1 MSHHLKAVKV
11 SDRVWWVGAI
21 DWTIR
26 DFHGYG
32 TPRGTTYNAYLVIGE
47 KPILIDTVKKPF
59 LDELI
64 SRIRSVV
71 DPKEITY
78 FISNHTEMD
87 HSGSLPE
94 MIEVC
99 KPEKVFASVKGVENL
114 SYHFDLPVEVV
125 GLKDGDSLELAGLNF
140 SFLETRMLHWPDS
153 MFTYFAEDKVLF
165 SSDAFGMHLA
175 SSERFDRELDP
186 SMMEYEAKKYYANII
201 LLYSPLVLKLLER
214 VSGLGIEIKF
224 ICPDHGPIWTERIG
238 WILELYKK
246 WAEHKPTLKA
256 VVVYDTMWKST
267 EKLARAIEEGLIE
280 EGVSVKVMKLRESHR
295 SDVITELIDAGAI
308 AVGSPTLNNNLFPTV
323 SDFLTYMKGLRVKPV
338 VGAVF
343 GSYGWSGESVRT
355 LKKWLEEMKIELAGE
370 FSCQFVP
377 KEADLEQARA
387 LGIELAQRLKEA
399 ENEKV
404 SV

>member
-1 MSHHLKAVKV
+1 MSHHFQAVKV
-11 SDRVWWVGAI
+11 SERVWWVGAI

-32 TPRGTTYNAYLVIGE
+32 TPRGTTYNAYLVLGE

-59 LDELI
+59 LEELL

-71 DPKEITY
+71 KPEEIAY
-78 FISNHTEMD
+78 IISNHTEMD

-94 MIEVC
+94 MIELC
-99 KPEKVFASVKGVENL
+99 QPEKVFASVKGVENL
-114 SYHFDLPVEVV
+114 SYHFDLPVEITP
-125 GLKDGDSLELAGLNF
+125 LKDGDSLNLAGLNF
-140 SFLETRMLHWPDS
+140 TFLETRMLHWPDS
-153 MFTYFAEDKVLF
+153 MFSYFAEEKILF

-175 SSERFDRELDP
+175 SSERFDDELDEAV
-186 SMMEYEAKKYYANII
+186 MEWEAKKYYANII

-214 VSGLGIEIKF
+214 VGNLGIEIK
-224 ICPDHGPIWTERIG
+224 IIAPDHGPIWRSKIS

-246 WAEHKPTLKA
+246 WAEHQPTKKA

-267 EKLARAIEEGLIE
+267 EKLARAIEEGLSSEGIE
-280 EGVSVKVMKLRESHR
+280 VKVMKLRESHR
-295 SDVITELIDAGAI
+295 SDVITELMEAGAI

-323 SDFLTYMKGLRVKPV
+323 ADFLTYMKGLRVKPLAGV
-338 VGAVF
+338 AF
-343 GSYGWSGESVRT
+343 GSYGWSGESVRL

-377 KEADLEQARA
+377 KEKDLEEAKA
-387 LGIELAQRLKEA
+387 LGKKLAQRLRRQR
-399 ENEKV
+399 
-404 SV
+404 

>member
-1 MSHHLKAVKV
+1 MSHHFQAVKV
-11 SDRVWWVGAI
+11 SERVWWVGVI

-32 TPRGTTYNAYLVIGE
+32 TPRGTTYNAYLVLGE

-59 LDELI
+59 LEELL

-71 DPKEITY
+71 KPEEIAY
-78 FISNHTEMD
+78 IISNHTEMD

-94 MIEVC
+94 MIELC

-114 SYHFDLPVEVV
+114 SYHFELPVEITPV
-125 GLKDGDSLELAGLNF
+125 KDGDSLNLAGLNF
-140 SFLETRMLHWPDS
+140 TFLETRMLHWPDS
-153 MFTYFAEDKVLF
+153 MFSYFAEEKILF

-175 SSERFDRELDP
+175 SSERFDDELDEAV
-186 SMMEYEAKKYYANII
+186 MEWEAKKYYANII

-214 VSGLGIEIKF
+214 VGNLGIEIK
-224 ICPDHGPIWTERIG
+224 IIAPDHGPIWRSKIS

-246 WAEHKPTLKA
+246 WAEHQPTKKA

-267 EKLARAIEEGLIE
+267 EKLARAIEEGLSSEGIE
-280 EGVSVKVMKLRESHR
+280 VKVMKLRESHR
-295 SDVITELIDAGAI
+295 SDVITELMEAGAI

-323 SDFLTYMKGLRVKPV
+323 ADFLTYMKGLRVKPLL
-338 VGAVF
+338 GMVF
-343 GSYGWSGESVRT
+343 GSYGWSGESVRL

-377 KEADLEQARA
+377 KEKDLEEAKA
-387 LGIELAQRLKEA
+387 LGKKLAQRLRRQR
-399 ENEKV
+399 
-404 SV
+404 

>member
-1 MSHHLKAVKV
+1 MSHHFQAVKV
-11 SDRVWWVGAI
+11 SERVWWVGVI

-32 TPRGTTYNAYLVIGE
+32 TPRGTTYNAYLVLGE

-59 LDELI
+59 LEELL

-71 DPKEITY
+71 KPEEIAY
-78 FISNHTEMD
+78 IISNHTEMD

-94 MIEVC
+94 MIELC

-114 SYHFDLPVEVV
+114 SYHFELPVEITPV
-125 GLKDGDSLELAGLNF
+125 KDGDSLNLAGLNF
-140 SFLETRMLHWPDS
+140 TFLETRMLHWPDS
-153 MFTYFAEDKVLF
+153 MFSYFAEEKILF

-175 SSERFDRELDP
+175 SSERFDDELDEAV
-186 SMMEYEAKKYYANII
+186 MEWEAKKYYANII

-214 VSGLGIEIKF
+214 VGNLGIEIK
-224 ICPDHGPIWTERIG
+224 IIAPDHGPIWRSKIS

-246 WAEHKPTLKA
+246 WAEHQPTKKA

-267 EKLARAIEEGLIE
+267 EKLARAIEEGLSSEGIE
-280 EGVSVKVMKLRESHR
+280 VKVMKLRESHR
-295 SDVITELIDAGAI
+295 SDVITELMEAGAI

-323 SDFLTYMKGLRVKPV
+323 ADFLTYMKGLRVKPLAGV
-338 VGAVF
+338 VF
-343 GSYGWSGESVRT
+343 GSYGWSGESVRL

-377 KEADLEQARA
+377 KEKDLEEAKA
-387 LGIELAQRLKEA
+387 LGKKLAQRLRRQR
-399 ENEKV
+399 
-404 SV
+404 